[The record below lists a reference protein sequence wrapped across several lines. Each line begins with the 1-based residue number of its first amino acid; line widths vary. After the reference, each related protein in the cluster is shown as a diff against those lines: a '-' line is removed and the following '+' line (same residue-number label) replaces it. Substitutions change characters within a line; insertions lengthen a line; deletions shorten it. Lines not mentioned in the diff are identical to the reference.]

1 MPTIVLMGAPGS
13 GKSKMACET
22 AVKRPVHVLDID
34 RKLKGMAWVWP
45 YLKSGDVTSWELA
58 QPLIRG
64 KLGNRV
70 RLLAKNENPDLEPL
84 GWKTLCEYVDNIERK
99 EEFKNCGTLVIDSA
113 TTMGDHLAR
122 AILFLDD
129 KGTSTLSPRNW
140 ASYQAAWKE
149 VVTCF
154 RDLCI
159 REDKDLIVTV
169 HERVSEI
176 PGDSTSKVIRRKDP
190 ISGITE
196 REFIGTM
203 DVKIA
208 TAINGQFGIEMP
220 LHFEEVYHLFVE
232 MDKDKNPVWRCRVL
246 PDGRRDLRTS
256 FPVTKA
262 VFSPNFKE
270 IWGIRHENQQK
281 QSSSV

>member
-1 MPTIVLMGAPGS
+1 MPTIVLMGPPGS
-13 GKSKMACET
+13 GKSQMACKT
-22 AVKRPVHVLDID
+22 AIKRPVHVLDID
-34 RKLKGMAWVWP
+34 RKLTGMAWVWP
-45 YLKSGDVTSWELA
+45 LLKSKDVTYWELK
-58 QPLIRG
+58 QPLIRD
-64 KLGNRV
+64 KLGSRI
-70 RLLAKNENPDLEPL
+70 RLLAKNENPALEPL
-84 GWKTLCEYVDNIERK
+84 GWKTLCEYTDLVMEK
-99 EEFKNCGTLVIDSA
+99 SEEFKNAGTLVVDSA

-159 REDKDLIVTV
+159 REDKDLIFTV

-208 TAINGQFGIEMP
+208 TSINGQFGIEFP
-220 LHFEEVYHLFVE
+220 LHFEEVYHTYVE

-256 FPVTKA
+256 FPVKQA
-262 VFSPNFKE
+262 VFPPDFKE
-270 IWGIRHENQQK
+270 IWGVK
-281 QSSSV
+281 PK